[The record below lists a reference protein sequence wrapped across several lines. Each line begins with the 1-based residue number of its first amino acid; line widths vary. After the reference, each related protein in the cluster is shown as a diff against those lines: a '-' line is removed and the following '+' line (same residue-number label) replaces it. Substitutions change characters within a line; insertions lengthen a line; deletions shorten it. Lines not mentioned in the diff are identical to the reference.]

1 MSDKNL
7 RKAAISLAQ
16 GEVVELWGLTLKA
29 EPHTKMSFVC
39 YECEVRS
46 KCDRNMNLLC
56 ALVDT
61 HRGCSNRMVV
71 VK

>member
-16 GEVVELWGLTLKA
+16 GDNVEIWGLTLKA
-29 EPHTKMSFVC
+29 EPAEILSFAC
-39 YECEVRS
+39 NQCEVRS

-61 HRGCSNRMVV
+61 HRGCSNKLVV

>member
-16 GEVVELWGLTLKA
+16 GEVVEIWGLSLKA
-29 EPHTKMSFVC
+29 KKADILSFAC
-39 YECEVRS
+39 NSCEVRS

-61 HRGCSNRMVV
+61 HRGCSNKLVV